1 MNEELADQTAKQRL
15 GELREGLFSLHRA
28 LIASERVGYEE
39 AFGAIGAPANF
50 LRLLLNDPWFAWLRP
65 LSGLMAAVDEAID
78 SKEPLTRRRT
88 EELLRTAREL
98 LRPDEEGEGFGR
110 HYFIAMQRDP
120 DVLLAHAAVAKLG
133 K

>member
-1 MNEELADQTAKQRL
+1 MNDELVEERKRL
-15 GELREGLFSLHRA
+15 GELRTNLFALHKA
-28 LIASERVGYEE
+28 LLDSERMEYEQ
-39 AFGAIGAPANF
+39 AFGSVGAPANF

-78 SKEPLTRRRT
+78 GKEPLTARRA
-88 EELLRTAREL
+88 EELIREARNL
-98 LRPDEEGEGFGR
+98 LKPEEEGEGFGR

-120 DVLLAHAAVAKLG
+120 DVLLAHGAISKM

>member
-1 MNEELADQTAKQRL
+1 MKDELVEERKRL
-15 GELREGLFSLHRA
+15 GELRTNLFALHKA
-28 LIASERVGYEE
+28 LIDSERMEYEQ
-39 AFGAIGAPANF
+39 AFGSVGAPANF

-78 SKEPLTRRRT
+78 GKEPLTARRA
-88 EELLRTAREL
+88 EELISEARKL
-98 LRPDEEGEGFGR
+98 LKPEEEGEGFGR

-120 DVLLAHAAVAKLG
+120 DVLLAHGAISKM